1 MMGMYIAD
9 IITTVFDPTITKVWA
24 SLVIAFSFLMGDIH
38 TQAIIAVLMLMII
51 DTMFGLAATIH
62 EGQAITSR
70 KFSRVVQKGAV
81 YFLAISA
88 GYFADLSI
96 GWQMIQSVMIGFIGV
111 TEFISI
117 LENMGRLGY
126 QTPKKL
132 LNQLKDFQ
140 SQK

>member
-1 MMGMYIAD
+1 MHFSEIVKT
-9 IITTVFDPTITKVWA
+9 IFEPTILKIVA
-24 SLVIAFSFLMGDIH
+24 SIAVAIFFLFGDLHLQSLV
-38 TQAIIAVLMLMII
+38 AVLMLMVF
-51 DTMFGLAATIH
+51 DTILGVMATYH

-70 KFSRVVQKGAV
+70 KFSRVIQKGAV
-81 YFLAISA
+81 YFIAISA
-88 GYFADLSI
+88 GYYADTTI
-96 GWQMIQSVMIGFIGV
+96 RFDIIQSTMIGFIGI

-140 SQK
+140 SKK